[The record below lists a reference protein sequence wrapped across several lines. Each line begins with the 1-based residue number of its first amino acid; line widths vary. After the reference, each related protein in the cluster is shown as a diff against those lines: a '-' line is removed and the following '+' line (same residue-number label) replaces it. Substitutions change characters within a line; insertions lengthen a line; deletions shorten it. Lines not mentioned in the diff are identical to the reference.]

1 MEGSIVKRNKT
12 RVNEI
17 SLTPVQKRRVIHREH
32 PSFPINVAFFPSPSD
47 IIMAGHKGL
56 GNGYRST
63 RKGTR
68 RNETYEPVRVCVCG
82 DNTHSY
88 TRLDALTGVLE
99 TGGRHHHHENHRLC
113 SATGAALRL
122 GDRSLVRVRI
132 GVSIIRLGGSLSL
145 RPIVDLSFVVSFIN
159 ACRGFESSRRST
171 RSNRPR
177 EFICK

>member
-1 MEGSIVKRNKT
+1 MIIYKNLPVTSKNKFINRIKKKKKKQNTISHKSHLKRQKARNIGSTGEGSIVKRNKT

-68 RNETYEPVRVCVCG
+68 RNETYEEPVRVCVRAAT
-82 DNTHSY
+82 NTSVC

-99 TGGRHHHHENHRLC
+99 TGGRHQNHRLC
-113 SATGAALRL
+113 SATGAAF
-122 GDRSLVRVRI
+122 
-132 GVSIIRLGGSLSL
+132 
-145 RPIVDLSFVVSFIN
+145 RP
-159 ACRGFESSRRST
+159 RRS
-171 RSNRPR
+171 
-177 EFICK
+177 

>member
-1 MEGSIVKRNKT
+1 M
-12 RVNEI
+12 
-17 SLTPVQKRRVIHREH
+17 IHREH

-68 RNETYEPVRVCVCG
+68 RNETYEPVRVCVCSSG
-82 DNTHSY
+82 DTRSY

-99 TGGRHHHHENHRLC
+99 TGGRHHHHQNHRLC

-122 GDRSLVRVRI
+122 RDRSLVRVRI
-132 GVSIIRLGGSLSL
+132 GASIICLGGSLS
-145 RPIVDLSFVVSFIN
+145 PPDCPSLSSSLLSTFAEDSN
-159 ACRGFESSRRST
+159 HAPRGFHAAKQTERVYL
-171 RSNRPR
+171 
-177 EFICK
+177 

>member
-1 MEGSIVKRNKT
+1 M
-12 RVNEI
+12 
-17 SLTPVQKRRVIHREH
+17 IHREH

-68 RNETYEPVRVCVCG
+68 RNETYEPVRVCVCSSG
-82 DNTHSY
+82 DTRSY

-99 TGGRHHHHENHRLC
+99 TGGRHHHHQNHRLC

-122 GDRSLVRVRI
+122 RDRSLVRVRI
-132 GVSIIRLGGSLSL
+132 GASIICLGGSLSL
-145 RPIVDLSFVVSFIN
+145 RPIVHLF
-159 ACRGFESSRRST
+159 RRPFYQRLLRIRIVLLEAST
-171 RSNRPR
+171 RPNKPR
-177 EFICK
+177 KFICN